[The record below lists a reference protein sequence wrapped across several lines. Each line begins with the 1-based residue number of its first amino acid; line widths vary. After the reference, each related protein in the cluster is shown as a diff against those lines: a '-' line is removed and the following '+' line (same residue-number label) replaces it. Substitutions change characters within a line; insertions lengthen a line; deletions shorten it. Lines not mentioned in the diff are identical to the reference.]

1 MRGNIAQL
9 MQQAQKMQENM
20 QRVQQEIAALEVTGS
35 AGGGMV
41 SVTLSGAKECRK
53 VRIDPSVLTDPEMA
67 EDLIAAAF
75 NDASN
80 KIDEESKARMAGCW
94 MPRPNISAMPMCKP
108 SRSRDWWEQ
117 ALRLLCWPICFI
129 GSATG
134 STVGQPCLSSTKVGW
149 RWMTKGSPTSCAN
162 G

>member
-20 QRVQQEIAALEVTGS
+20 QRAQEELAKLEVTGS

-41 SVTLSGAKECRK
+41 SVTLTGAKECRK
-53 VRIDPSVLTDPEMA
+53 VRIDPSVLADPEMA

-80 KIDEESKARMAGCW
+80 KIDAESKSRLGAATAGMQLPPGMK
-94 MPRPNISAMPMCKP
+94 MP
-108 SRSRDWWEQ
+108 
-117 ALRLLCWPICFI
+117 F
-129 GSATG
+129 
-134 STVGQPCLSSTKVGW
+134 
-149 RWMTKGSPTSCAN
+149 
-162 G
+162 